1 MIRPLRILTVPCK
14 VSGQLQDC
22 CCQAETV
29 DDINN
34 TLYPLLQRLVK
45 TTFFKYY
52 KVCVHEHAVLVHC
65 LSSAR

>member
-1 MIRPLRILTVPCK
+1 MRMLTMPCQ

-52 KVCVHEHAVLVHC
+52 KVCECIRGAD
-65 LSSAR
+65 SDGDSYYR